1 MEESL
6 KQELNNADLNL
17 VISLTK
23 DLKDCTERLKKIE
36 MTDEEIKAFE
46 LEERHRKRKEKNKKD
61 GEE

>member
-17 VISLTK
+17 VISLAK